1 MTLIEFATI
10 VAMIGG
16 FIGMWKFSNFLDKH
30 PKLHQRFSSVLAVL
44 VLLMMAYAIGFGIYK
59 AVTDREGEKVWVE
72 DAQQYCI
79 VQIGND
85 GALCPGRAAVDGY
98 YADSYERAMKIRK
111 NLLSDG
117 CAVSPMP
124 YRGEFGISYSKITAN
139 DIMNCH
145 PGK

>member
-1 MTLIEFATI
+1 MKKAKDIIATI
-10 VAMIGG
+10 GAM
-16 FIGMWKFSNFLDKH
+16 
-30 PKLHQRFSSVLAVL
+30 
-44 VLLMMAYAIGFGIYK
+44 LLLGAIVYSIGFGIYK